1 MAEGGFFGPPSF
13 LRAADGHG
21 RIKNQL
27 FMKSVKL
34 WLIIFAIVLAGIF
47 LFWKDFTDFYFQL
60 ENRLTDFF
68 TPLEGISSPL
78 TGFIEKIEKQI
89 VTPPPLR
96 AVKEAPESFLTKAGV
111 IAFTNSQREKNG
123 LPPLKENTK
132 LDESAELKAQD
143 MLKNQYFAHDSPS
156 GVTVGNLAD
165 GAGYQFIA
173 IGENLALGNFEND
186 EVLVQAWMD
195 SPGHRANILNNRYQE
210 IGVMVLKG
218 TFEGNS
224 TWLAV
229 QHFGL
234 PLSVCPSPD
243 ETIKITITADQN
255 KIDEIFK
262 ELETLQTEIRTM
274 SPKRGSVY
282 QEKINQYNEL
292 VAEYNLLIE
301 QAKLI
306 INGYNRQVR
315 LFNECLMG
323 IPE

>member
-1 MAEGGFFGPPSF
+1 
-13 LRAADGHG
+13 
-21 RIKNQL
+21 
-27 FMKSVKL
+27 MKSVKL
-34 WLIIFAIVLAGIF
+34 SLIIFVIVLAGIF
-47 LFWKDFTDFYFQL
+47 LFWNDLADFYFKIFVKLPQI
-60 ENRLTDFF
+60 EKGLTNF
-68 TPLEGISSPL
+68 
-78 TGFIEKIEKQI
+78 FIEKIEKQI
-89 VTPPPLR
+89 ATPPPLR
-96 AVKEAPESFLTKAGV
+96 AAKEASESFLTKAGV
-111 IAFTNSQREKNG
+111 IELTNVQREKYG
-123 LPPLKENTK
+123 LPKLKENAK
-132 LDESAELKAQD
+132 LNLSAELKVQD
-143 MLKNQYFAHDSPS
+143 MFLQQYFAHDSPS
-156 GVTVGNLAD
+156 GATVGNLAD

-218 TFEGNS
+218 TFEGKS

-255 KIDEIFK
+255 KIDEISK

-292 VAEYNLLIE
+292 VAEYNLLID

-306 INGYNRQVR
+306 INEYNRQVR
-315 LFNECLMG
+315 LFNECLTG

>member
-1 MAEGGFFGPPSF
+1 
-13 LRAADGHG
+13 
-21 RIKNQL
+21 
-27 FMKSVKL
+27 MKSVKL

-47 LFWKDFTDFYFQL
+47 LFWKDFTDFYF
-60 ENRLTDFF
+60 NIFVRL
-68 TPLEGISSPL
+68 PQIEKGL
-78 TGFIEKIEKQI
+78 TNFFIEKIEKQI

-96 AVKEAPESFLTKAGV
+96 AAKEAPESFLTKAGV
-111 IAFTNSQREKNG
+111 IELTNAQREKYG
-123 LPPLKENTK
+123 LPKLKENAK
-132 LDESAELKAQD
+132 LNLSAELKVKE
-143 MLKNQYFAHDSPS
+143 MFENQYFAHDSPL
-156 GVTVGNLAD
+156 GVTVGDLANKVN
-165 GAGYQFIA
+165 YQFFA

-186 EVLVQAWMD
+186 EALVQAWMD

-218 TFEGNS
+218 FFEGKS

-234 PLSVCPSPD
+234 PLSVCPQMD

-262 ELETLQTEIRTM
+262 ELETLQTEIRAM
-274 SPKRGSVY
+274 SLKRGSVY

-292 VAEYNLLIE
+292 AAEYNLMVE

-306 INGYNRQVR
+306 INEYNRQVR
-315 LFNECLMG
+315 LFNECLTG
-323 IPE
+323 TQ

>member
-1 MAEGGFFGPPSF
+1 
-13 LRAADGHG
+13 
-21 RIKNQL
+21 
-27 FMKSVKL
+27 MKSVKL

-68 TPLEGISSPL
+68 IPLEGISYPL

-89 VTPPPLR
+89 ATPPPLR
-96 AVKEAPESFLTKAGV
+96 AAKEASESFLTKEGV

-123 LPPLKENTK
+123 LPKLKENAK
-132 LDESAELKAQD
+132 LNLSAELKAQD

-156 GVTVGNLAD
+156 GATVGNLAD
-165 GAGYQFIA
+165 DAGYQFIA

-186 EVLVQAWMD
+186 EVLVQDWMD

-218 TFEGNS
+218 FFEGKS

-243 ETIKITITADQN
+243 ETMRITITVNQN
-255 KIDEIFK
+255 KINEIFK
-262 ELETLQTEIRTM
+262 ELETLQTEIRAM

-306 INGYNRQVR
+306 INEYNRQVR
-315 LFNECLMG
+315 LFNECLTG
-323 IPE
+323 IPG

>member
-1 MAEGGFFGPPSF
+1 
-13 LRAADGHG
+13 
-21 RIKNQL
+21 
-27 FMKSVKL
+27 MKSVKL
-34 WLIIFAIVLAGIF
+34 SLIIFVTVLAGIF
-47 LFWKDFTDFYFQL
+47 LFWNDLADFYFQL

-68 TPLEGISSPL
+68 TPLERISYPL

-96 AVKEAPESFLTKAGV
+96 AAKEAPESFLTKAGV
-111 IAFTNSQREKNG
+111 IEWTNAQREKNG
-123 LPPLKENTK
+123 LPKLKENAK
-132 LDESAELKAQD
+132 LNLSAELKVQD
-143 MLKNQYFAHDSPS
+143 MFLQQYFAHNSPS
-156 GVTVGNLAD
+156 AEGVADLAEK
-165 GAGYQFIA
+165 ANYQFIA
-173 IGENLALGNFEND
+173 IGENLALGNFENN
-186 EVLVQAWMD
+186 EALVRAWMD

-218 TFEGNS
+218 TFEGKS

-243 ETIKITITADQN
+243 ESIKITITANQN

-262 ELETLQTEIRTM
+262 ELEALQTEIRVM
-274 SPKRGSVY
+274 RPKRGSVY
-282 QEKINQYNEL
+282 QEKINQYNGL

-306 INGYNRQVR
+306 INEYNRQVR
-315 LFNECLMG
+315 LFNECLTGM
-323 IPE
+323 PE

>member
-1 MAEGGFFGPPSF
+1 
-13 LRAADGHG
+13 
-21 RIKNQL
+21 
-27 FMKSVKL
+27 MKSVKL
-34 WLIIFAIVLAGIF
+34 PLIIFVIVLAGIF
-47 LFWKDFTDFYFQL
+47 LFWSDLADFYFQL
-60 ENRLTDFF
+60 ENRLTDSF
-68 TPLEGISSPL
+68 TPLEGISYPL

-89 VTPPPLR
+89 ATPEPLR
-96 AVKEAPESFLTKAGV
+96 AAKEAPESFLIKAGV
-111 IAFTNSQREKNG
+111 IEWTNVQREKYG
-123 LPPLKENTK
+123 LPKLKENAK
-132 LDESAELKAQD
+132 LNLSAELKVQD
-143 MLKNQYFAHDSPS
+143 MFLQQYFAHDSPS
-156 GVTVGNLAD
+156 GATVGNLAD
-165 GAGYQFIA
+165 GAGYEFIA
-173 IGENLALGNFEND
+173 IGENLALGNFENN

-218 TFEGNS
+218 TFEGKS

-262 ELETLQTEIRTM
+262 ELETLQTEIRVM
-274 SPKRGSVY
+274 RPKRGSVY

-306 INGYNRQVR
+306 INEYNRQVR
-315 LFNECLMG
+315 LFNECLTG
-323 IPE
+323 TQ

>member
-1 MAEGGFFGPPSF
+1 MK
-13 LRAADGHG
+13 
-21 RIKNQL
+21 RIAVL
-27 FMKSVKL
+27 
-34 WLIIFAIVLAGIF
+34 LIIFAIVLAGIF
-47 LFWKDFTDFYFQL
+47 LFWNNLADFYFKIFV
-60 ENRLTDFF
+60 RLPQIEKELGNF
-68 TPLEGISSPL
+68 
-78 TGFIEKIEKQI
+78 FIEKIEKQI
-89 VTPPPLR
+89 ATPPPLR

-111 IAFTNSQREKNG
+111 IELTNVQREKYG
-123 LPPLKENTK
+123 LPKLKENAK
-132 LDESAELKAQD
+132 LNLSAELKAQD
-143 MLKNQYFAHDSPS
+143 MLKNQYFAHDSRS
-156 GVTVGNLAD
+156 GATVGNLAD
-165 GAGYQFIA
+165 RVGYQFIA

-186 EVLVQAWMD
+186 EDLVKSWMD

-218 TFEGNS
+218 TFEGRS

-243 ETIKITITADQN
+243 ETIKTTITDDQN

-262 ELETLQTEIRTM
+262 ELETLQAEIRMM

-292 VAEYNLLIE
+292 VAEYNLLVE

-306 INGYNRQVR
+306 INEYNRQVR
-315 LFNECLMG
+315 LFNECLTG

>member
-1 MAEGGFFGPPSF
+1 M
-13 LRAADGHG
+13 
-21 RIKNQL
+21 KNQL

-34 WLIIFAIVLAGIF
+34 SLIIFVIVLAGIF
-47 LFWKDFTDFYFQL
+47 LFWNDLADFYFKIFVKLPQI
-60 ENRLTDFF
+60 EKGLTNF
-68 TPLEGISSPL
+68 
-78 TGFIEKIEKQI
+78 FIEKIEKQI
-89 VTPPPLR
+89 ATPPPLR
-96 AVKEAPESFLTKAGV
+96 AAKEASESFLTKAGV
-111 IAFTNSQREKNG
+111 IELTNVQREKYG
-123 LPPLKENTK
+123 LPKLKENAK
-132 LDESAELKAQD
+132 LNLSAELKVQD
-143 MLKNQYFAHDSPS
+143 MFLQQYFAHDSPS
-156 GVTVGNLAD
+156 GATVGNLAD

-218 TFEGNS
+218 TFEGKS

-255 KIDEIFK
+255 KIDEISK

-292 VAEYNLLIE
+292 VAEYNLLID

-306 INGYNRQVR
+306 INEYNRQVR
-315 LFNECLMG
+315 LFNECLTG

>member
-1 MAEGGFFGPPSF
+1 M
-13 LRAADGHG
+13 
-21 RIKNQL
+21 
-27 FMKSVKL
+27 
-34 WLIIFAIVLAGIF
+34 
-47 LFWKDFTDFYFQL
+47 
-60 ENRLTDFF
+60 
-68 TPLEGISSPL
+68 
-78 TGFIEKIEKQI
+78 
-89 VTPPPLR
+89 
-96 AVKEAPESFLTKAGV
+96 TKAGV

-123 LPPLKENTK
+123 LPSLKENTK

-186 EVLVQAWMD
+186 EVLVENWMD

-218 TFEGNS
+218 TFEGKS

-243 ETIKITITADQN
+243 ETIKLTIEASQN
-255 KIDEIFK
+255 KIDDIFK
-262 ELETLQTEIRTM
+262 ELEALQAEIKNMRP
-274 SPKRGSVY
+274 SRSSSY
-282 QEKINQYNEL
+282 QEKINEYNEI
-292 VAEYNLLIE
+292 VVQYNLLVE
-301 QAKLI
+301 QTKTV
-306 INGYNRQVR
+306 INQYNSQVK
-315 LFNECLMG
+315 LFNECIAG
-323 IPE
+323 AR